1 MYIDIMNE
9 DVMVVENGYEP
20 DVCDHIEM
28 TVVAEEED
36 MSTDEGAGNK
46 CETSDTS
53 DFPYQECV
61 VDCLESIESLQQK
74 CIDLGI
80 HATFDCETVPKKRN
94 NRRRNNLYYHDNR
107 RQKRQTSKQKDG
119 QSKKKQKVEEE
130 ENDGEEAEEVYE
142 VEKIVDYK
150 ITDDIYYFV
159 KWKDWDPSTNTW
171 EPRENLN
178 SCDEILT
185 EFEIQNHM
193 NVTYD
198 DPMRSL
204 ASLIHV
210 LDRVTVDKYSDAAVL
225 LKLCD
230 IPIDSYHSKKSE
242 IQQMKKKI
250 KEKNAILKE
259 ALSND
264 DLKVPRQALINYILR
279 ELHVFK
285 NFGNL
290 EKLEEFYENRKGVV
304 SRLKAW
310 ENQLNEQ
317 IKRET
322 QTCVP
327 LAVENLV
334 DLEGPPDNFTYITS
348 CKFDPS
354 VIFIDDDPPLWC
366 NCTNCFDCRAQ
377 CCPMKNEVRFAYN
390 KFGTLVIPQG
400 SPIYECNKKCKCPS
414 DCPNRVIQKGRQH
427 KVAIFRTSNG
437 CGWGV
442 KALEPI
448 LKGRFVMEYVGE
460 LITVSEAD
468 RRGKAYDEEGRLYL
482 FDLDFSEDGECQYTI
497 DASYYGDISHF
508 VNHSCDPNLE
518 VYAAWIDTLNPKLQ
532 RIAFFSRR
540 NIKLGEQLTF
550 DYRAA
555 YGHNESLSNGI
566 VNKSKPIIPDNLPK
580 VIVESLEFDTSLISL
595 EARTT
600 LSSEV
605 VSEGDMPNG
614 HLCPSLSNGSIASEE
629 MNESDKAVHNNITLE
644 SGISSSSSPS
654 IIQDSIP
661 MAIPSDVAS
670 TSSSCTLP
678 PIAPQETFSFLTSKR
693 IACKCGALECRK
705 FLF

>member
-1 MYIDIMNE
+1 MNE

-20 DVCDHIEM
+20 DVCDHVEM
-28 TVVAEEED
+28 TVVAEEVSVED
-36 MSTDEGAGNK
+36 MLLDQRAGNN
-46 CETSDTS
+46 CETSD
-53 DFPYQECV
+53 FPQQDCII
-61 VDCLESIESLQQK
+61 DCLESIESLHQK
-74 CIDLGI
+74 CVDLGI
-80 HATFDCETVPKKRN
+80 HATFDCETIPKKRN
-94 NRRRNNLYYHDNR
+94 NRRKNNHYYNNR
-107 RQKRQTSKQKDG
+107 RQKKTNKQQNG
-119 QSKKKQKVEEE
+119 VQLAKKVEVEEE
-130 ENDGEEAEEVYE
+130 MEEEEVYE

-178 SCDEILT
+178 SCDEILA
-185 EFEIQNHM
+185 EFELENHM
-193 NVTYD
+193 NEIYD
-198 DPMRSL
+198 NPMRSL
-204 ASLIHV
+204 ASLIHL
-210 LDRVTVDKYSDAAVL
+210 LDRVTADKYSDAAVL

-230 IPIDSYHSKKSE
+230 IPIDSYHGKKSE
-242 IQQMKKKI
+242 IQQMKKRI
-250 KEKNAILKE
+250 KEKNVILKE
-259 ALSND
+259 ALSSDNGNP
-264 DLKVPRQALINYILR
+264 KVPHQALINYILR

-290 EKLEEFYENRKGVV
+290 GKFEDFFDNRKQVV

-322 QTCVP
+322 KACVP

-348 CKFDPS
+348 CKVDPS
-354 VIFIDDDPPLWC
+354 VIFVDDDPPLWC
-366 NCTNCFDCRAQ
+366 NCTNCFDNRTQ
-377 CCPMKNEVRFAYN
+377 CCPLKNEVRFAYN

-400 SPIYECNKKCKCPS
+400 SPIYECNKKCKCPY

-427 KVAIFRTSNG
+427 KVAIFRTDNG

-468 RRGKAYDEEGRLYL
+468 RRGKGYDEEGRLYL

-540 NIKLGEQLTF
+540 NIRLGEQLTF

-555 YGHNESLSNGI
+555 YGHNEPLTNGV
-566 VNKSKPIIPDNLPK
+566 VNKPKPIIPDNLPK
-580 VIVESLEFDTSLISL
+580 VIVESLELDTSLISL

-605 VSEGDMPNG
+605 VSEGDLPNG
-614 HLCPSLSNGSIASEE
+614 HMCPSLSNGSIASEE
-629 MNESDKAVHNNITLE
+629 MDESDKALRNNITLE

-654 IIQDSIP
+654 IIQDSVPI
-661 MAIPSDVAS
+661 AIPSEVAS

-678 PIAPQETFSFLTSKR
+678 SIDPPEPFSFLTSKR